1 MNPEGTESSA
11 PSVLVKTVQAAG
23 TGGAMSSPAPIE
35 YGMRLFPLSERDFAR
50 VSHLIYRICGI
61 HLKDG
66 KQDLVKAR
74 LGRRLR
80 SLGLATF
87 EEYFDLVEGDAS
99 GLELAEMV
107 DLLTTNKTEFF
118 RDPVHFE
125 FTRREILPLCK
136 RLDTRIRF
144 WCAGCSTGQEPYS
157 LAVVAKEFFG
167 DLARRDFKI
176 LATDICRP
184 ALNCAREGKFAETD
198 MDGMPAELRAQYFP
212 RTEPGFVQ
220 ATSALRELIHCA
232 RLNLME
238 RWPMKGPFQLIMC
251 RNVMIYFD
259 RTTREELVTRFWNL
273 LSPGGYLMVGLS
285 ESLTG
290 MRHQFKYVQP
300 AVYRKD

>member
-1 MNPEGTESSA
+1 MSHVEEGSPS
-11 PSVLVKTVQAAG
+11 PSVSMKTVQRTG
-23 TGGAMSSPAPIE
+23 TGGVMSSPAPIE
-35 YGMRLFPLSERDFAR
+35 YGMRLFPLSQEDFTR
-50 VSHLIYRICGI
+50 VSQLIYRTCGI

-80 SLGLATF
+80 GLGLSTF
-87 EEYFDLVEGDAS
+87 EEYFDLVENDAS
-99 GLELAEMV
+99 GVELAEMV

-118 RDPVHFE
+118 RDLVHFD
-125 FTRREILPLCK
+125 FTKREILPLCASI
-136 RLDTRIRF
+136 DARIRF

-157 LAVVAKEFFG
+157 LAIVAREFFR
-167 DLARRDFKI
+167 DLSRRDFKI

-184 ALNCAREGKFAETD
+184 ALDSALEGKFAETD
-198 MDGMPAELRAQYFP
+198 MDGMPAEFRTRYFSS
-212 RTEPGFVQ
+212 TEPGFVRV
-220 ATSALRELIHCA
+220 ASALRELIHFA

-238 RWPMKGPFQLIMC
+238 QWPMKGPFQLIMC

-259 RTTREELVTRFWNL
+259 RVTREELVGRFWNL

-290 MRHQFKYVQP
+290 MRHRFKYVQP